1 MRIAISYQQN
11 RISPVFDVA
20 AHILLVDIE
29 KGQEVRRNKRTVAQS
44 DSLVRARYVSQFGV
58 EVLICGAISWR
69 LENALSSIGVQVI
82 PCICGPVED
91 VIKAFLNN
99 NLSESAFIMPGC
111 LGRRQPLNF
120 KKEGA
125 MEKPII
131 NYKSLVRIT
140 QAIST
145 IQDPEEIVLITV
157 EGVTHALNIKGCSL
171 FLFSEKSDELKLAG
185 YYGLSDEYIDKGPIS
200 AMRSIA
206 SSIQDRQPVAIY
218 DVTDD
223 PRIQYSEAAEQEG
236 IASIL
241 STPMIIGD
249 QLVGCLRVYTAEP
262 WEFTM
267 NDVNF
272 VQAVAQ
278 VVGMALEMCRVN
290 KGLRESI
297 DILEMMQDPK
307 TLTEKRRTPY
317 ESVPKSFSM
326 EEKA

>member
-20 AHILLVDIE
+20 ARILLVDIE
-29 KGQEVRRNKRTVAQS
+29 KGQEVRRNKRTLVQS
-44 DSLVRARYVSQFGV
+44 DSLARAQDVSQFGV
-58 EVLICGAISWR
+58 QILICGAISWR

-82 PCICGPVED
+82 ACICGSVED
-91 VIKAFLNN
+91 VLRAFYNDK
-99 NLSESAFIMPGC
+99 LSESAFIMPGC
-111 LGRRQPLNF
+111 LGRRQPFNLI
-120 KKEGA
+120 KEGA

-131 NYKSLVRIT
+131 NYESLVRIT
-140 QAIST
+140 KAIST
-145 IQDPEEIVLITV
+145 IQNPEEIVLITV

-171 FLFSEKSDELKLAG
+171 FLFSEKNDELKLAG
-185 YYGLSDEYIDKGPIS
+185 YFGLSDDYIDKGPIS
-200 AMRSIA
+200 AMKSIA
-206 SSIQDRQPVAIY
+206 SSVQDRQPVAIY
-218 DVTDD
+218 DVSDD
-223 PRIQYSEAAEQEG
+223 PRIQYSEAAEKEG

-249 QLVGCLRVYTAEP
+249 QLMGCLRVYTAEP
-262 WEFTM
+262 WEFTL

-272 VQAVAQ
+272 VQAVSQ

-307 TLTEKRRTPY
+307 TLKENCRTPY
-317 ESVPKSFSM
+317 ESVPKCFP
-326 EEKA
+326 K